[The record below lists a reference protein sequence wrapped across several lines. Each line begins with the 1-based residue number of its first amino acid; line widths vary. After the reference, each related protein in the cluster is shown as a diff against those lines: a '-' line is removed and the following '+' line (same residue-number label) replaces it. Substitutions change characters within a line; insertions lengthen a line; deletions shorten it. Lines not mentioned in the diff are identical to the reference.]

1 MREALELLFL
11 FKKLTEKKRSYL
23 IITIYNLQ
31 YDESDARSDESDAS

>member
-1 MREALELLFL
+1 MREALELF
-11 FKKLTEKKRSYL
+11 FIQKADRKKRSYL